1 MIKIVEDS
9 LPNFRGDA
17 CMVYNDE
24 TGEFFVVS
32 TITED
37 ISPHSYGSVETLAF
51 RCDEYGIIHDW
62 ADVAGGGE
70 MTRDDVLEQLA
81 SGDLY
86 DWYSEDE
93 SYAFHEGDSVS
104 DEDDDSGWFYSDDDG
119 YEV

>member
-17 CMVYNDE
+17 CMVYDDE

-32 TITED
+32 TITD
-37 ISPHSYGSVETLAF
+37 DLNPNAYGEIETLAF

-62 ADVAGGGE
+62 ADVAGGAD

-86 DWYSEDE
+86 DWSSDEE
-93 SYAFHEGDSVS
+93 SYEFHENGSVFDFS
-104 DEDDDSGWFYSDDDG
+104 DEDDDSGWPYPDED
-119 YEV
+119 